1 MCIPKH
7 LGSLLNAASGTSP
20 PGDLNSGG
28 WGRAQK
34 SAFLLSFLSSNYRW
48 AKDNCEK
55 QRLRVSK
62 PDKDH
67 LSLVGGRVTG
77 RKNCF
82 DIEHFV
88 VRVKNGDV

>member
-1 MCIPKH
+1 MHSK
-7 LGSLLNAASGTSP
+7 ASGKVVKCSFWTLP

-34 SAFLLSFLSSNYRW
+34 SAFLPSFLSSNYRW

-67 LSLVGGRVTG
+67 LSLAGGRVTG
-77 RKNCF
+77 RKNYF

-88 VRVKNGDV
+88 VRVTNGDV